1 MPEDAPS
8 VDPDRIPRHV
18 AIILDGNGRWAN
30 ARGLPRTAG
39 HAQGEPA
46 LFDVVHGAL
55 ELGLEWLTVYTFS
68 TENWSRDADEV
79 AFLMEFNVDL
89 LERRRD
95 ELDELGVRV
104 IFIGDHVDLGFAR
117 GHLRQQCI
125 DILAGLVGQQY
136 RSGLGVQRLDLSD
149 PVILLV
155 RPGKLVPAYPVAVI
169 VSHRG
174 NRHQARLGVLAHHQP
189 VDVVAVPA
197 VALQYAFIQHVR
209 EILGRLAVDRRVM
222 GIRTFG
228 QVDLG
233 PGDVQKTPRSSR
245 GTLPRL
251 NAVQDIIGRRDDIGS
266 TSGNRPQA
274 GKRSNQGHG
283 GILRAAVIRKHILYT
298 RPRRAATH
306 RRSTRRML
314 RRAA

>member
-1 MPEDAPS
+1 MPEDVPS

-104 IFIGDHVDLGFAR
+104 IFIGDHVDPRIPPPVLDRMRIAEEQTADNTKLNMVFAFNYGGRTEIACATRRIAEQVAAGTLDPADVDENTVAMHLYLPEMPDPDLVIRTSGEQRISNYLLWESAYAEFVFTPVLWPDFDR
-117 GHLRQQCI
+117 GELARCI
-125 DILAGLVGQQY
+125 AEYQ
-136 RSGLGVQRLDLSD
+136 
-149 PVILLV
+149 
-155 RPGKLVPAYPVAVI
+155 
-169 VSHRG
+169 
-174 NRHQARLGVLAHHQP
+174 
-189 VDVVAVPA
+189 
-197 VALQYAFIQHVR
+197 
-209 EILGRLAVDRRVM
+209 GRDRR
-222 GIRTFG
+222 FG
-228 QVDLG
+228 KAED
-233 PGDVQKTPRSSR
+233 RSE
-245 GTLPRL
+245 
-251 NAVQDIIGRRDDIGS
+251 I
-266 TSGNRPQA
+266 
-274 GKRSNQGHG
+274 
-283 GILRAAVIRKHILYT
+283 
-298 RPRRAATH
+298 
-306 RRSTRRML
+306 
-314 RRAA
+314 